1 MSSVRTAV
9 IPAGGFGTRFLPCTK
24 SIPKE
29 MFPLGH
35 KPVIQHVV
43 EEVVGAG
50 IEHIIFVVSHR
61 KTSVQNH
68 FSPNELLEEYLIGAG
83 KGEDVERLRELTR
96 LARFTFVHTLPPYGN
111 AGALRAARHLLNGE
125 PFALLWSDE
134 VMLTTGSSRLTR
146 CLELFDTE
154 GLPVISSVAIPEP
167 ERRMHYGMAELRAYK
182 DNPHVQEIV
191 RIVEKPRAGEEPSE
205 YATHGAYILPS
216 RVFDALDDTKPRE
229 NGEYVLADVLTT
241 LSHQMTMLA
250 QILPDATYL
259 DCGNPEEYLRSQV
272 LYAALHGHAIQVS

>member
-1 MSSVRTAV
+1 MSSVRIAV

-43 EEVVGAG
+43 EEVVDAG

-61 KTSVQNH
+61 KTAVQNH

-96 LARFTFVHTLPPYGN
+96 LARFTFVHTMPPYGN
-111 AGALRAARHLLNGE
+111 AGALRAARHLLHGE

-134 VMLTTGSSRLTR
+134 VMLTTGASRLRR
-146 CLELFDTE
+146 CLDLFESE
-154 GLPVISSVAIPEP
+154 GLPVISSVLISEP
-167 ERRMHYGMAELRAYK
+167 ERRARYGMAELRPYK
-182 DNPHVQEIV
+182 DDVNVRKIV
-191 RIVEKPRAGEEPSE
+191 RIVEKPAQGEEPSE
-205 YATHGAYILPS
+205 YATHGAYILPT

-229 NGEYVLADVLTT
+229 NGEFVIADVLTT

-250 QILPDATYL
+250 HILPDATYL

-272 LYAALHGHAIQVS
+272 LYAALRGHTLPT